1 MNVAGPIGPRSG
13 WVQRIS
19 DSTPYS
25 SPPGIATIGY
35 GGALGLEGPS
45 IYLGAA
51 AGSLTAAAAHGEA
64 LWGSASDDLV
74 ERDVAALG
82 NEVAYPVAL
91 RDVLARH
98 HVAHLKGLP
107 GNDHLGDLTAI
118 ALERLRTL
126 SVGIR
131 ANLLPVGQA

>member
-1 MNVAGPIGPRSG
+1 MTGEPSLAGTVTWRPTTSF
-13 WVQRIS
+13 
-19 DSTPYS
+19 
-25 SPPGIATIGY
+25 
-35 GGALGLEGPS
+35 
-45 IYLGAA
+45 
-51 AGSLTAAAAHGEA
+51 
-64 LWGSASDDLV
+64 

-91 RDVLARH
+91 HDVLARH

-107 GNDHLGDLTAI
+107 GNDHLGDLAAI